1 MGKQSPG
8 APIIGHSVGDT
19 TTSTAVRFAQT
30 LGSSSSN
37 PPPAYEAKTNTD
49 DQKQRASNQGYR
61 TLVADVVVGEDEPTE
76 IEESRRGEQG
86 RYGDEYPCDGPVY
99 P

>member
-1 MGKQSPG
+1 MSVDSSCARAPG
-8 APIIGHSVGDT
+8 TT
-19 TTSTAVRFAQT
+19 TTSIAVRFVQM

-37 PPPAYEAKTNTD
+37 PPPAYEAKTCSD

-61 TLVADVVVGEDEPTE
+61 TLVADVVIGEDEPTE
-76 IEESRRGEQG
+76 IEKPKRGEHG
-86 RYGDEYPCDGPVY
+86 RYGDEYPCDGAVY